1 MSKNKKRALAYVRS
15 ASVIEADQTSLD
27 SQSSEIVRLANE
39 MDYGIDP
46 ADVLREVAS
55 GASLDRPQLNKVRL
69 MAATGEFDV
78 LFVYS
83 PARLSRTLVDLLML
97 MREFASHGVEVH
109 FVQGPSAFAPWAFAP
124 WAEFINAVIEL
135 CANQERCK
143 HRERTVRGM
152 DAVARSGP
160 MPTGVHAQPF
170 GYDLDPATMK
180 RVFNEVE
187 AEVVVRVFGLYAE
200 GLNISGIVEML
211 NGEGVKTKTG
221 KAWSRPGLHRMLS
234 NTSYMGVDH
243 YGKTR
248 TVGGCRGN
256 GKRVA
261 APREEWI
268 EMSGYT
274 PPIISKEMFQK
285 VQERLGEAQAR
296 FRGG

>member
-27 SQSSEIVRLANE
+27 SQSAEIVRLANE

-83 PARLSRTLVDLLML
+83 PDRLSRNLVDLLML

-109 FVQGPSAFAPWAFAP
+109 FVQGPSAFAP

-152 DAVARSGP
+152 DAVARSGR

-248 TVGGCRGN
+248 SVGVHLGG
-256 GKRVA
+256 GKQVA
-261 APREEWI
+261 TPREEWI
-268 EMSGYT
+268 EIRGHT
-274 PPIISKEMFQK
+274 PALISETLFQT
-285 VQERLGEAQAR
+285 VQGRLVESR
-296 FRGG
+296 